1 MTTFRYSVLGLCAAL
16 VLTGAACGGDP
27 PSLDTTQ
34 TRPPASTPASTPPTA
49 AGETVRLTGTVAE
62 GAEAECLV
70 LDTGDARYLLLGG
83 DPEQLAPRRRV
94 VVTGVLEPDT
104 QHSCM
109 EGTPLRV
116 DEVSPAG

>member
-1 MTTFRYSVLGLCAAL
+1 MATFRHSVLGLCAVL
-16 VLTGAACGGDP
+16 VFTGAGCGEAP

-34 TRPPASTPASTPPTA
+34 TRPPGDTPTSAPPTS
-49 AGETVRLTGTVAE
+49 GDEPVRLTGTVAE
-62 GAEAECLV
+62 GAEANCLV

-83 DPEQLAPRRRV
+83 DRDQLAPRRRV

-104 QHSCM
+104 QSTCM

-116 DEVSPAG
+116 DEVSAAE